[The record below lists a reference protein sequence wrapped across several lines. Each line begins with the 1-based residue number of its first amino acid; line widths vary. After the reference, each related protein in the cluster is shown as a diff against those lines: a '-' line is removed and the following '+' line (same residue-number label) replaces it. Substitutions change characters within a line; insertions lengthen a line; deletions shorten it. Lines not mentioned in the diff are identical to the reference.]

1 MLRRLYFCRREEV
14 ITDLNV
20 LMVEPGK
27 TPYETDIAPGLESLQ
42 KTVGGYIQEVY
53 PFDDPVAIVCN
64 EEGKLMHLPANRA
77 LYDEN
82 GCMYDIL
89 VGKFLVV
96 GLGEE
101 SYADLSPDLMEKY
114 KRHFKDPER
123 FMKIAGQIVAV
134 KCSVEREHKPHSVKL
149 SVPEPGR

>member
-1 MLRRLYFCRREEV
+1 M
-14 ITDLNV
+14 NV

-27 TPYETDIAPGLESLQ
+27 TPYQTDIAPGLESLQ
-42 KTVGGYIQEVY
+42 KAVGGYIQEVC

-82 GCMYDIL
+82 GSMYDIL

-101 SYADLSPDLMEKY
+101 SYADLSPALMDKY
-114 KRHFKDPER
+114 RQHFKDPER

-134 KCSVEREHKPHSVKL
+134 KCPVEREHKAYPVKL
-149 SVPEPGR
+149 SVAEPGR

>member
-1 MLRRLYFCRREEV
+1 M
-14 ITDLNV
+14 IIDLNV
-20 LMVEPGK
+20 LMVEPGE
-27 TPYETDIAPGLESLQ
+27 TPYQTDIAPGLESLQ
-42 KTVGGYIQEVY
+42 KAVGGYIQEVC

-101 SYADLSPDLMEKY
+101 SYADLSPALMDKY
-114 KRHFKDPER
+114 RQHFKDPER

-134 KCSVEREHKPHSVKL
+134 KCPVEREHKAHPVKL
-149 SVPEPGR
+149 SVAETGR

>member
-1 MLRRLYFCRREEV
+1 M
-14 ITDLNV
+14 NV

-27 TPYETDIAPGLESLQ
+27 KPYETEIAPGLESLQ
-42 KTVGGYIQEVY
+42 KAVGGYIQEVY

-77 LYDEN
+77 LYDED

-101 SYADLSPDLMEKY
+101 SYADLSPELMEKY
-114 KRHFKDPER
+114 KQRFKDPEH
-123 FMKIAGQIVAV
+123 FMRIAGQIVAV
-134 KCSVEREHKPHSVKL
+134 KCPVEREHKARPVKL
-149 SVPEPGR
+149 TVSEPGR

>member
-1 MLRRLYFCRREEV
+1 M
-14 ITDLNV
+14 IINLNV

-27 TPYETDIAPGLESLQ
+27 TPYQTDIAPGLESLQ
-42 KTVGGYIQEVY
+42 KAVGGYIQEVC

-101 SYADLSPDLMEKY
+101 SYADLSPALMDKY
-114 KRHFKDPER
+114 RQHFKDPER

-134 KCSVEREHKPHSVKL
+134 KCPIEREHKSHPVKL
-149 SVPEPGR
+149 SVAEPGR